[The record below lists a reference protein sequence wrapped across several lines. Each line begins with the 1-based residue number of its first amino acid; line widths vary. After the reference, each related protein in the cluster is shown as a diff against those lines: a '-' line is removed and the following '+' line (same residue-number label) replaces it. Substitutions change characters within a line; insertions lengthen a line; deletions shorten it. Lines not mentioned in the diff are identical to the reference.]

1 MKKILYISYDGMTD
15 WLGQSQVL
23 PYLGGL
29 VGCGYEIHLISF
41 EKPEA
46 KKQSGKRIREFTQKL
61 NIVWHPQRYTSR
73 PQIISTLKDIY
84 RMKRVAVRLHRK
96 HGFDVVHARSYIPA
110 MVAMHLKK
118 KHHVKFVFDMRGL
131 WVDERVEGNIWNIR
145 NPLYKLIYRYF
156 KNIEKKFLRFADATI
171 CQSNVA
177 VQIVKEISQND
188 ELNIYVIPCSA
199 DLEHFNYGKISEE
212 KKSEIMKKLNL
223 SDEDRVLSYLGSI
236 GTWYMLEEMLDFF
249 RMAQQKGAFTKFL
262 FITKERKKWLKYMA
276 SKHGICPSDV
286 IVVSSTREDVPLYVS
301 VSDAN
306 VFFIKQS
313 FSKKASSPVKFAE
326 ILGMGIPVITNAGVG
341 DVEQLFHE
349 ANIGILLMSFAEE
362 SMHGAIDRLPELQN
376 YSKESIRQLAF
387 KYFDLKKG
395 IDEYK
400 KIYDQCVGSEKI

>member
-46 KKQSGKRIREFTQKL
+46 QKQSGKRIRELIQKL
-61 NIVWHPQRYTSR
+61 NIVWHPQRYSSR
-73 PQIISTLKDIY
+73 PKIISTLKDIY

-110 MVAMHLKK
+110 LVAMHLKK
-118 KHHVKFVFDMRGL
+118 KHHVRFVFDMRGM
-131 WVDERVEGNIWNIR
+131 WVDERIEGNIWSLK
-145 NPLYKLIYRYF
+145 NPAFKLVYKYF
-156 KNIEKKFLRFADATI
+156 KK
-171 CQSNVA
+171 
-177 VQIVKEISQND
+177 KEIEFLNYADSAVCVTQAIVPYVRSIIANS
-188 ELNIYVIPCSA
+188 ELNVSVIPCSA
-199 DLEHFNYGKISEE
+199 DLEHFNYEKISEE
-212 KKSEIMKKLNL
+212 KNSEIKKKLNI
-223 SDEDRVLSYLGSI
+223 SAEDRVLSYLGSI

-249 RMAQQKGAFTKFL
+249 RMAKQSGAFSKFL
-262 FITKERKKWLKYMA
+262 FITRERVKWIKYKA

-286 IVVSSTREDVPLYVS
+286 IVVSASRDDVPLYLS

-306 VFFIKQS
+306 IFFIKQS

-326 ILGMGIPVITNAGVG
+326 VLGMGIPVITNAGVG
-341 DVEQLFHE
+341 DIEHLF
-349 ANIGILLMSFAEE
+349 AKTNIGVLLKSFSEK
-362 SMHGAIDRLPELQN
+362 SMLNAVDVLPELQ
-376 YSKESIRQLAF
+376 YISKEAIRQLAF
-387 KYFDLKKG
+387 EYFDLKKG
-395 IDEYK
+395 IDEYQ